1 VFSDQS
7 AIVDAVRSD
16 EVARFIIT
24 VGEHSYVFSHQ
35 RLREVFLEQIYPPKE
50 RERLHRRLVDYS
62 KVWWADR
69 RQPLAEYLR
78 RFWLLHCAEVGEWDL
93 IREVVSAIVPTS
105 DGRGAEQLDTF
116 NVRCYFVS

>member
-1 VFSDQS
+1 MFSDQS
-7 AIVDAVRSD
+7 TIVDAVCSD

-50 RERLHRRLVDYS
+50 RERLHRRLVDYG

-69 RQPLAEYLR
+69 RQLLAEYLR

-93 IREVVSAIVPTS
+93 IREVVSAIVRTS